1 MAFTR
6 FNYDKCRTQKLLQE
20 ATGPGR
26 YQLNKPGVHGGAK
39 PAFIADPHVRLQEW
53 GANLRHVA
61 GGHPIDIEND
71 LKNIGR
77 YKTRYNAKQQFPR
90 KIPHNNRKVT
100 YTEDKTNMTD
110 QSRATHPT
118 WETRDLEQT
127 RWYPLILDPQE
138 NVCKHFHNN
147 LNTRLLERD
156 NYVPKMP
163 CIQQSN

>member
-77 YKTRYNAKQQFPR
+77 YKTRYNAKQQFPA
-90 KIPHNNRKVT
+90 KYHII
-100 YTEDKTNMTD
+100 TEKSHILKTK
-110 QSRATHPT
+110 Q
-118 WETRDLEQT
+118 L
-127 RWYPLILDPQE
+127 
-138 NVCKHFHNN
+138 
-147 LNTRLLERD
+147 
-156 NYVPKMP
+156 
-163 CIQQSN
+163 